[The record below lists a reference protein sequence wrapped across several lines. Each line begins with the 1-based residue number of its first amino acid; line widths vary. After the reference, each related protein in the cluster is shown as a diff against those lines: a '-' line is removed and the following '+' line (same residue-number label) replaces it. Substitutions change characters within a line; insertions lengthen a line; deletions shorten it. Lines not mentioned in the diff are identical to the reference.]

1 MDIEAKI
8 KITPGS
14 DCIEI
19 NGYVIHEVC
28 NKEFAVY
35 TLKQINLPLDEQFDF
50 PSFKYACNAISYCL
64 GKVTETIL
72 NEEEDLKLYLERNK

>member
-1 MDIEAKI
+1 MDIETKI

-28 NKEFAVY
+28 NGEFSVY
-35 TLKQINLPLDEQFDF
+35 TLEQVKLSLEEQFDF
-50 PSFKYACNAISYCL
+50 PSFKYVCNAISYCL
-64 GKVTETIL
+64 GEVNEQIL
-72 NEEEDLKLYLERNK
+72 KEEEDFKLYLERNK